1 MGGGLKTPLP
11 HATEPIFDSVL
22 IKVHANLGYFWVL
35 SSWKFVTWLPN
46 NEINQNITLYSC
58 FWHYSFFHILN
69 LGYFGLYL
77 AIFGYPGFLPIFH
90 SYLKLKYIKLEH
102 FKPILGFQFSP
113 EFHFSPIWV
122 IFGFLWP
129 FLGTQCSQI
138 FVPWVLN
145 IEIHLDVL
153 FYTCFGCYSCLHNL
167 IWSLTG
173 QLGPFWAV
181 FGYFWVPQV
190 TNIFTIA
197 T

>member
-1 MGGGLKTPLP
+1 M
-11 HATEPIFDSVL
+11 L

-129 FLGTQCSQI
+129 FLGTQHWNTSRCI
-138 FVPWVLN
+138 ILHLFWVLQLSPQSYL
-145 IEIHLDVL
+145 IPYRPIGAILGCFWL
-153 FYTCFGCYSCLHNL
+153 FLGTPGYQYFHHSYLTL
-167 IWSLTG
+167 I
-173 QLGPFWAV
+173 
-181 FGYFWVPQV
+181 Y
-190 TNIFTIA
+190 I
-197 T
+197 